1 VRPIVC
7 LVTPPT
13 PPAELAAL
21 ADRIG
26 DAARAGLDLIQ
37 IRQPQLDARSLGDL
51 VHRALDAVCGTH
63 ARVIVNDRLDVA
75 LATGAH
81 GVHLRE
87 DSVPAMRVRAVAPHG
102 FLLGRSVHSVS
113 GAVTAASAGGLDYLI
128 FGTVFQTSSKPG
140 QAPVGAAALAEAVAA
155 TPLPV
160 LAIGGVT
167 LARLAEV
174 AGTGASGLAAVGLFA
189 TADMT
194 DTVRH
199 VHKAWQ
205 HADPRSL
212 PAPDPDS

>member
-1 VRPIVC
+1 MRPIVC

-13 PPAELAAL
+13 PPTELADL
-21 ADRIG
+21 AARIG

-51 VHRALDAVCGTH
+51 VRRALDAVRGTA
-63 ARVIVNDRLDVA
+63 ARVMVNDRLDVA

-87 DSVPAMRVRAVAPHG
+87 DSIPAMRVRAVAPRG
-102 FLLGRSVHSVS
+102 FLVGRSVHSVS
-113 GAVTAASAGGLDYLI
+113 GAVTAVSAGGLDYLI
-128 FGTVFQTSSKPG
+128 FGAVFPTSSKPD
-140 QAPVGAAALAEAVAA
+140 QAPAGAAVLAEAVAA

-167 LARLAEV
+167 LERITEV
-174 AGTGASGLAAVGLFA
+174 AGTGASGLAAVGLFTA
-189 TADMT
+189 ADMA

-199 VHKAWQ
+199 VRHAWQ
-205 HADPRSL
+205 H
-212 PAPDPDS
+212 PDP

>member
-7 LVTPPT
+7 LVTLPT
-13 PPAELAAL
+13 PPADLAAL
-21 ADRIG
+21 ASRIG

-51 VHRALDAVCGTH
+51 VRRALDAVRGTA

-81 GVHLRE
+81 GMHLRE
-87 DSVPAMRVRAVAPHG
+87 DSVPAMRVRAVAPRG
-102 FLLGRSVHSVS
+102 FLVGRSVHSAS
-113 GAVTAASAGGLDYLI
+113 GAVTAADAGGLDYLI
-128 FGTVFQTSSKPG
+128 FGTVFPTSSKPG
-140 QAPVGAAALAEAVAA
+140 QAAAGAVTLAEAVAA

-167 LARLAEV
+167 LARVAEV
-174 AGTGASGLAAVGLFA
+174 AGTGASGLAAVGLFT

-199 VHKAWQ
+199 VRNAWQ
-205 HADPRSL
+205 H
-212 PAPDPDS
+212 PDP